1 MFPFLFSHFT
11 KWLQYLLSCLIQKSW
26 CNSWFFFFSKSH
38 IKPQHLDLLS
48 LPPKDISF
56 FPYPLTRTF
65 TPFSIRPNTIEMNND
80 WRNNLHWLNK
90 SNLSYNVSITHS
102 SWRTLSNMME
112 KQEEEKRMKLIY
124 LSKCH
129 SVSTR
134 KYLISLHLMP
144 TAKMNRITL
153 TEEYGIP
160 KFTLCGRSEIYIL
173 VFLAPM
179 SLPFPY
185 PLGFWMKTLS

>member
-1 MFPFLFSHFT
+1 
-11 KWLQYLLSCLIQKSW
+11 
-26 CNSWFFFFSKSH
+26 
-38 IKPQHLDLLS
+38 
-48 LPPKDISF
+48 
-56 FPYPLTRTF
+56 
-65 TPFSIRPNTIEMNND
+65 
-80 WRNNLHWLNK
+80 
-90 SNLSYNVSITHS
+90 
-102 SWRTLSNMME
+102 MME

-134 KYLISLHLMP
+134 YLISLHLMP

-185 PLGFWMKTLS
+185 PLGF